1 MKKFKS
7 YILVAMMGLSV
18 TSCEDFLTLMP
29 LNEVVLENFYTNEA
43 DVESVLRSAY
53 AALESSECIVRMSAW
68 GEMRSDNILDGTDNS
83 ANADEDLVRFINEN
97 INYQN
102 TLTTYLCF
110 YKAINYAN
118 TVLHY
123 APEVHAKDPNY
134 HGSELAAHQAEA
146 ISIRCL
152 SYWYLIRAFKDVPY
166 TTQPSIDD
174 TNDFFIGQSSFDSI
188 LNCLITDLES
198 VKNFAPIHYSSD
210 FTKKANTARFTRA
223 AINAMLADMY
233 LWKGDWDKCI
243 DCCEYITESKK
254 EDYKKIK
261 AEKGLDCDI
270 DPVTYNKYPLIS
282 ETFGSDNCG
291 NAYNAIFG
299 QGNSFESIFEL
310 PFDSKTSNPFVSS
323 YYNSSSS
330 STGKLKASDKIKRG
344 ELGGQNL
351 FAKKDVRFYQN
362 IASDNNQGIV
372 KYVYSDMKYILKDGS
387 SQTSTGTRRGDN
399 AAEPNWIVYRYT
411 DVLLMEAEAL
421 TMMARDLKDQGA
433 SVAEVNDTLKKAF
446 DIVDAVNMRAT
457 CYPRYGTETRLSY
470 VPNNDPDVLEEM
482 VFDERR
488 RELMFEGKRWF
499 DLVRQAMRNGNAD
512 NVSAAVKDKSENAN
526 SNVISIKFSNLNG
539 LFLPINKDE
548 IDINP
553 NLEQNTVYTDT
564 EHIKK
569 AK

>member
-7 YILVAMMGLSV
+7 YILVALMGLSV

-53 AALESSECIVRMSAW
+53 AALESSDCIVRMSAW
-68 GEMRSDNILDGTDNS
+68 GEMRSDNIIDGSDNS
-83 ANADEDLVRFINEN
+83 SNGDDDLVRFINEN

-102 TLTTYLCF
+102 NLTTYLCF

-123 APEVHAKDPNY
+123 APEVKQKDPNY
-134 HGSELAAHQAEA
+134 HGSELAAHEAEA

-166 TTQPSIDD
+166 TTRPSIDD
-174 TNDFFIGQSSFDSI
+174 TEDFFIGQSPFDSI
-188 LNCLITDLES
+188 LDCLISDLER
-198 VKNFAPIHYSSD
+198 VKKFAPVHYSSD

-223 AINAMLADMY
+223 GISAMLADMY
-233 LWKGDWDKCI
+233 LWKGDWEKCI
-243 DCCEYITESKK
+243 ACCEYVTECKK

-261 AEKGLDCDI
+261 ADKGLDCDI
-270 DPVTYNKYPLIS
+270 EPEQYNKYPLIL

-310 PFDSKTSNPFVSS
+310 PFDRTTSNPFVSS
-323 YYNSSSS
+323 YYNSSNSQ
-330 STGKLKASDKIKRG
+330 TGKLKASAQITRG
-344 ELGGQNL
+344 DGASYL

-362 IASDNNQGIV
+362 ITSDNNQGIV
-372 KYVYSDMKYILKDGS
+372 KYVYSDMKYNLKDGS
-387 SQTSTGTRRGDN
+387 AQTSAGTKRGDN
-399 AAEPNWIVYRYT
+399 AAEPSWIVYRYT
-411 DVLLMEAEAL
+411 DVLLMQAEAL
-421 TMMARDLKDQGA
+421 TMIARDLKDQGA
-433 SVAEVNDTLKKAF
+433 AAAQVNDTLQKAF

-457 CYPRYGTETRLSY
+457 CYPRYGTDTRLTY
-470 VPNNDPDVLEEM
+470 VPNNDPDVLEDL

-499 DLVRQAMRNGNAD
+499 DLVRRAMRNGNGD
-512 NVSAAVKDKSENAN
+512 IVSSAVADKSKDSN
-526 SNVISIKFSNLNG
+526 SSVISIKFSNLNG

-553 NLEQNTVYTDT
+553 KLKQNSVYTDN

>member
-53 AALESSECIVRMSAW
+53 AALESSDCLVRMSAW
-68 GEMRSDNILDGTDNS
+68 GEMRSDNIIDGTDNS
-83 ANADEDLVRFINEN
+83 SNGDDDLVRFINEN

-102 TLTTYLCF
+102 SLTTYLCF

-118 TVLHY
+118 TVLYY

-166 TTQPSIDD
+166 TTRPSIDD
-174 TNDFFIGQSSFDSI
+174 TEDFFIGQSSFDSI
-188 LNCLITDLES
+188 LNCLITDLE
-198 VKNFAPIHYSSD
+198 KIKDWAPVHYSSD
-210 FTKKANTARFTRA
+210 LTKKANTARFTRA
-223 AINAMLADMY
+223 GINAMLADMY

-243 DCCEYITESKK
+243 ACCNYITESKK

-261 AEKGLDCDI
+261 SDKGLNCDI
-270 DPVTYNKYPLIS
+270 EPDQYNKYPLIL

-310 PFDSKTSNPFVSS
+310 PFDRTTSNPFISS

-330 STGKLKASDKIKRG
+330 TTGKLKASQKITRG
-344 ELGGQNL
+344 AGADDL

-362 IASDNNQGIV
+362 IASDNSPGIV
-372 KYVYSDMKYILKDGS
+372 KYVYSEVKYNLKDGS
-387 SQTSTGTRRGDN
+387 AQTSTGTKRGDN

-411 DVLLMEAEAL
+411 DVLLMQAEAL
-421 TMMARDLKDQGA
+421 TMQARDLKDQGGA
-433 SVAEVNDTLKKAF
+433 AADVNALLQKAF
-446 DIVDAVNMRAT
+446 DIVDAINMRAT
-457 CYPRYGTETRLSY
+457 CYPRYGAETRLTY
-470 VPNNDPDVLEEM
+470 IPNNDPDVMEEM

-499 DLVRQAMRNGNAD
+499 DLVRQALRNGNAD
-512 NVSAAVKDKSENAN
+512 NVSEAVKDKTDN
-526 SNVISIKFSNLNG
+526 SNSSVISVKFSNLNG

-553 NLEQNTVYTDT
+553 NLKQNAVYTDN

>member
-7 YILVAMMGLSV
+7 YILVAMMGLTVS
-18 TSCEDFLTLMP
+18 SCEDFLTLMP

-53 AALESSECIVRMSAW
+53 AALESSDCMVRMSAW
-68 GEMRSDNILDGTDNS
+68 GEMRSDNIVDGTDNS
-83 ANADEDLVRFINEN
+83 GNGDDDLVRFINEN

-102 TLTTYLCF
+102 SLTTYLCF

-174 TNDFFIGQSSFDSI
+174 TNDFFIGQSPFDSI

-198 VKNFAPIHYSSD
+198 VKIFAPIHYSSD
-210 FTKKANTARFTRA
+210 FTKKSNTARFTRA

-243 DCCEYITESKK
+243 ACCEYITESKK

-261 AEKGLDCDI
+261 ADKGLDCDI
-270 DPVTYNKYPLIS
+270 EPEQYNKYPLIL
-282 ETFGSDNCG
+282 ETFGSDNSG

-310 PFDSKTSNPFVSS
+310 PFDRTTSNPFVSS

-330 STGKLKASDKIKRG
+330 TTGKLKASDLIKRG
-344 ELGGQNL
+344 EGGDYL

-362 IASDNNQGIV
+362 IASDKSPGIV
-372 KYVYSDMKYILKDGS
+372 KYVYSEVKCNLKTGEG
-387 SQTSTGTRRGDN
+387 QENVGTRRGDN
-399 AAEPNWIVYRYT
+399 AAEPNWIIYRYT
-411 DVLLMEAEAL
+411 DVLLMEAEAY
-421 TMMARDLKDQGA
+421 TMKARDLKDQGA
-433 SVAEVNDTLKKAF
+433 AETVVNDTLKKAF

-457 CYPRYGTETRLSY
+457 CYPKYGTDTRLSY
-470 VPNNDPDVLEEM
+470 IPNNDPDVLEEL

-512 NVSAAVKDKSENAN
+512 NVSEAVKSKTEN
-526 SNVISIKFSNLNG
+526 SNSSVISVKFSNLNG

-548 IDINP
+548 IDINSR
-553 NLEQNTVYTDT
+553 LKQNAVYTDN

>member
-1 MKKFKS
+1 MKKFKL

-18 TSCEDFLTLMP
+18 TSCKDFLTLMP

-53 AALESSECIVRMSAW
+53 AALESSDCIVRMSAW
-68 GEMRSDNILDGTDNS
+68 GEMRSDNIVDGTDNS
-83 ANADEDLVRFINEN
+83 SNGDDDLVRFINEN

-102 TLTTYLCF
+102 SLTTYLCF

-118 TVLHY
+118 TVLYY
-123 APEVHAKDPNY
+123 APEVHRKDPNY
-134 HGSELAAHQAEA
+134 HGAELAAHQAEA
-146 ISIRCL
+146 VSIRCL

-166 TTQPSIDD
+166 TTRPSIDD
-174 TNDFFIGQSSFDSI
+174 TEDFFIGQSSFDSI
-188 LNCLITDLES
+188 LNCLIRDLEDI
-198 VKNFAPIHYSSD
+198 KDFTPIHYSSD
-210 FTKKANTARFTRA
+210 LSKKANTARITRA
-223 AINAMLADMY
+223 AVNAMLADMY
-233 LWKGDWDKCI
+233 LWKGDWAKC
-243 DCCEYITESKK
+243 DSCCTYITESKK
-254 EDYKKIK
+254 EDYLKIK
-261 AEKGLDCDI
+261 ADKGLDCDI
-270 DPVTYNKYPLIS
+270 EPVTFNKYPLIL

-310 PFDSKTSNPFVSS
+310 PFDRTTSNPFVSS

-330 STGKLKASDKIKRG
+330 SAGKLKASDKIKRG
-344 ELGGQNL
+344 TGSDNL

-372 KYVYSDMKYILKDGS
+372 KYVYSDMKYNLKDGS

-399 AAEPNWIVYRYT
+399 AAEPSWIVYRYT
-411 DVLLMEAEAL
+411 DVLLMQAEAL
-421 TMMARDLKDQGA
+421 TMQARDLKDQGGNPDD
-433 SVAEVNDTLKKAF
+433 VNALLKKAF
-446 DIVDAVNMRAT
+446 DIVDAINMRAT
-457 CYPRYGTETRLSY
+457 CYPRYGTDTRLSY
-470 VPNNDPDVLEEM
+470 VPNNDPDVLEDL

-512 NVSAAVKDKSENAN
+512 NVSDAVKNKSENAN
-526 SNVISIKFSNLNG
+526 SSVIAIKFSNLNG

-553 NLEQNTVYTDT
+553 QLKQNAVYSDT